1 MLALEGDDQA
11 QGTPQAQCWLLR
23 SLFPLQSQH
32 GYAEEFCRAKSKTPK
47 WLQIWCTHLY
57 LPKTSLLYPAGTI
70 KSAAGNATLLVVEL
84 KQMQRIPEDFN
95 KILTARSV
103 LMHRVI
109 QNFHWH
115 WCCRYGYKNYN
126 YTDHVLNETVTLPP
140 LQQPQNSSIAS

>member
-1 MLALEGDDQA
+1 MTKPKGHHRLSA
-11 QGTPQAQCWLLR
+11 
-23 SLFPLQSQH
+23 
-32 GYAEEFCRAKSKTPK
+32 GYSGACSPWKVNMDMQRNSAGQRARPPK

-70 KSAAGNATLLVVEL
+70 RSAAGNATLLVVEL

-95 KILTARSV
+95 KLLTARSV